1 MQTCH
6 ALKDHTYIWWFAW
19 TSSNFGVYYFTK
31 LIIKCQDLKLCTM
44 TVKHIEIRGCEGHD
58 SICDMM
64 AGPSCFPKMEGMAF
78 EYVEAGEVSSDFIST
93 RYKRFFGGSKCYLS
107 LYGYIS
113 CLARSIVSLNELL
126 IRTLELNR
134 IVHKCDKLM
143 SRQVMNYNILI
154 VEHDQSW
161 SCM

>member
-1 MQTCH
+1 
-6 ALKDHTYIWWFAW
+6 
-19 TSSNFGVYYFTK
+19 
-31 LIIKCQDLKLCTM
+31 M

-78 EYVEAGEVSSDFIST
+78 EYVEAGEVLSDFIST
-93 RYKRFFGGSKCYLS
+93 RYKRFFGGSKCCLS

-126 IRTLELNR
+126 IRTLELYR

-143 SRQVMNYNILI
+143 SR
-154 VEHDQSW
+154 
-161 SCM
+161 